1 MFHRVFG
8 QLAKAWLESRLWAL
22 KMGLVVTTMLS
33 MIGNPRGAWPRV
45 WLPGLPTDS
54 RGNDRRGSSSPATV
68 AQIREDGMTAYS
80 PGSTIETVPPPP
92 LWICTL
98 LGIVMIAAGILALS
112 DIMFSAIISVK
123 LIGLTV
129 LAVGA
134 FEIAHAFWTKGWGGF
149 LWQVLLG
156 ALYLAFGLVLLNE
169 PEAGALILTYL
180 LGALLLASGIIR
192 CVLSFAYWGQNGWM
206 MLLSGG
212 FGVFAGLLILFGLPD
227 ISRWALGFLLG
238 VDLLSHGF
246 AWLLYAL
253 RSVRATA

>member
-1 MFHRVFG
+1 
-8 QLAKAWLESRLWAL
+8 
-22 KMGLVVTTMLS
+22 
-33 MIGNPRGAWPRV
+33 
-45 WLPGLPTDS
+45 
-54 RGNDRRGSSSPATV
+54 
-68 AQIREDGMTAYS
+68 MTAYS
-80 PGSTIETVPPPP
+80 TGSGIGTVRPPP
-92 LWICTL
+92 LWVCAL
-98 LGIVMIAAGILALS
+98 LGIVMIAAGILALT
-112 DIMFSAIISVK
+112 DIMFATIISVK

-134 FEIAHAFWTKGWGGF
+134 FEILHAFWTKGWGGF
-149 LWQVLLG
+149 LWQILLG

-192 CVLSFAYWGQNGWM
+192 CVLSFAYWRQSGWM
-206 MLLSGG
+206 MLLSGA
-212 FGVFAGLLILFGLPD
+212 FGILAGLLILFGLPD

-253 RSVRATA
+253 RSVPATA